1 MQSKRTN
8 PGELRVAVVGFG
20 WMGRVHTLAYRR
32 VSEHFPGL
40 PLRPR
45 LAAVADEVPGRAEE
59 AAALFGFE
67 RAATDWRALVDALDI
82 DAVSITAPNFLHREI
97 GEAFAR
103 AGKHI
108 WIEKPV
114 GVDAADARAVE
125 AAALESGVTARVGFN
140 YRNAPAVRRAK
151 RLIAEGAIGTPT
163 HASFRLLGDYAADP
177 AGAFTWRYEL
187 ERAGH
192 GVVGDLAAHGVDLI
206 RYLLGEVVDVT
217 SAGAIFIG
225 ERRRPTGATTGHVR
239 AEEGDLVTVANED
252 WSASLL
258 TLDSGA
264 KVTLEASRVAVGHQN
279 DYGFR
284 IHGTHGA
291 LEWDFRRMGE
301 LLQAGGEH
309 AQDLPMATVFTGP
322 GDGASAAFQPG
333 SALSLS
339 YDDLKVIEAE
349 GFLQA
354 VAGVPGAD
362 GAGLADAVAAAE
374 VLDAIAASSE
384 SGARVTVAQRIAIA
398 EAAR

>member
-1 MQSKRTN
+1 MHTERTT

-32 VSEHFPGL
+32 VVEHFPGL
-40 PLRPR
+40 GLRPR
-45 LAAVADEVPGRAEE
+45 LVAVADEVPGRADE

-67 RAATDWRALVDALDI
+67 RAATDWRTLVDAPDI

-114 GVDAADARAVE
+114 GVDAADARAVASAV
-125 AAALESGVTARVGFN
+125 AAAGVTARVGFN

-151 RLIAEGAIGTPT
+151 RLIAAGAIGTPT
-163 HASFRLLGDYAADP
+163 HAAFRLLGDYAADP

-187 ERAGH
+187 GQAGH
-192 GVVGDLAAHGVDLI
+192 GVIGDLAAHGVDLV
-206 RYLLGEVVDVT
+206 RYLLGDVVDVT
-217 SAGAIFIG
+217 ASGAIFIG
-225 ERRRPTGATTGHVR
+225 ERRRPTAATTGHVR
-239 AEEGDLVTVANED
+239 VEEGDLIPVENED

-258 TLDSGA
+258 TLGSGA

-309 AQDLPMATVFTGP
+309 AQDLPLATVFTGP

-349 GFLQA
+349 GFVQA
-354 VAGVPGAD
+354 IAGDTAAD
-362 GAGLADAVAAAE
+362 GADLSDAVAAAD
-374 VLDAIAASSE
+374 VLDAIAASAE
-384 SGARVTVAQRIAIA
+384 AGARFAVANRVA
-398 EAAR
+398 EFVR

>member
-1 MQSKRTN
+1 MQNERTT

-32 VSEHFPGL
+32 AVEHFPGL
-40 PLRPR
+40 ALRPR
-45 LAAVADEVPGRAEE
+45 LSAVADEVPGRADE

-67 RAATDWRALVDALDI
+67 RAATDWRTLVDAPDI

-114 GVDAADARAVE
+114 GVNAADARAVE
-125 AAALESGVTARVGFN
+125 AAAAAAGVTARVGFN

-151 RLIAEGAIGTPT
+151 RLIEEGAIGTPT

-217 SAGAIFIG
+217 ASGAIFIG
-225 ERRRPTGATTGHVR
+225 ERRRPSAATTGHVR
-239 AEEGDLVTVANED
+239 VETGDLIPVENED
-252 WSASLL
+252 WSASML
-258 TLDSGA
+258 TLASGA
-264 KVTLEASRVAVGHQN
+264 KVTLEASRIAVGHQN

-291 LEWDFRRMGE
+291 VEWDFRRMGE
-301 LLQAGGEH
+301 LLQAGGEQ

-349 GFLQA
+349 GFMQA
-354 VAGVPGAD
+354 IAGVEAAD
-362 GAGLADAVAAAE
+362 GADLSDAVAAAD

-384 SGARVTVAQRIAIA
+384 AGARVPIA
-398 EAAR
+398 ERVVELVR

>member
-1 MQSKRTN
+1 MLTERRF
-8 PGELRVAVVGFG
+8 PGELRVAVIGFG

-32 VSEHFPGL
+32 AVEHFPGL
-40 PLRPR
+40 ALKPR
-45 LAAVADEVPGRAEE
+45 LVAVADDVPGRAEE
-59 AAALFGFE
+59 AASHFGFD
-67 RAATDWRALVDALDI
+67 RAATDWRTLVDDPSI

-125 AAALESGVTARVGFN
+125 VAAASSGITARVGFN
-140 YRNAPAVRRAK
+140 YRNAPAVRRAR
-151 RLIAEGAIGTPT
+151 RLLAEGAIGTPT
-163 HASFRLLGDYAADP
+163 HASFRLLGDYAADA
-177 AGAFTWRYEL
+177 AGAYTWRYEL

-217 SAGAIFIG
+217 ASGAIFIG
-225 ERRRPTGATTGHVR
+225 ERRRPSAATTGHTRV
-239 AEEGDLVTVANED
+239 EEGDLIPVENED
-252 WSASLL
+252 WSASVL
-258 TLDSGA
+258 TLDTGA
-264 KVTLEASRVAVGHQN
+264 KVILEASRVAVGHQN

-301 LLQAGGEH
+301 LLQAGGEQ
-309 AQDLPMATVFTGP
+309 AQDLPMATVYTGP
-322 GDGASAAFQPG
+322 GDGAYAAFQPG

-349 GFLQA
+349 GFVQA
-354 VAGVPGAD
+354 IAGVEGAD
-362 GAGLADAVAAAE
+362 GADLTDAVAAAR

-384 SGARVTVAQRIAIA
+384 AGARVALA
-398 EAAR
+398 EQAR